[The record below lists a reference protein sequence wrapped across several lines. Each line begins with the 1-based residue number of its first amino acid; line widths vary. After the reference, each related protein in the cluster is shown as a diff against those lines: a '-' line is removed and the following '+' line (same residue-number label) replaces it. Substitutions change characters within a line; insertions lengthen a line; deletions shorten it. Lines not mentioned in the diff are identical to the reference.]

1 MCVTSKDYLPQHE
14 TYDIVVHVGCKTDFR
29 GTKMT
34 IFVDDFSECSD
45 FISEVKSVKGS
56 FIVIVNKGYDESGYG
71 CAGDEAPIWRILEE
85 KSFSIHP
92 RIISTVDVV
101 PFALINGEICVGLQK
116 RETYPY
122 KDQYALPGQFIHL
135 NEDHNTDDTVNR
147 IKDKFLTQNVY
158 CEQVHTI
165 AGANRDIRGPNG
177 WAMSVIYMGLIPLND
192 IDNIQKNIEFF
203 SINTLPTDIA
213 FDHKELIKIAYQ
225 RLVDKSSYSNYPM
238 FLMDTTFSL
247 SDLIKAYEDIVLHK
261 FDQSSFRRKIKE
273 KDILEE
279 VGKGKGKGS
288 PVLMKNKK
296 GAVIFDKSIV

>member
-1 MCVTSKDYLPQHE
+1 MSVTVKNNLDLVKDNH
-14 TYDIVVHVGCKTDFR
+14 YDIVVHVGCLTDML
-29 GTKMT
+29 GDKMN
-34 IFVDDFSECSD
+34 ISVNDFSECSD
-45 FISEVKSVKGS
+45 FISEVKSVKRS
-56 FIVIVNKGYDESGYG
+56 FLVITNTEDQALSILSWLDERS
-71 CAGDEAPIWRILEE
+71 L
-85 KSFSIHP
+85 SIHP

-101 PFALINGEICVGLQK
+101 PFALMDGEICVGLQK
-116 RETYPY
+116 REMHPY
-122 KDQYALPGQFIHL
+122 KNQYALPGQFIHL

-147 IKDKFLTQNVY
+147 VKNKFLTQNVY

-192 IDNIQKNIEFF
+192 IERIQQNNIEFF
-203 SINTLPTDIA
+203 SINSLPDNIS
-213 FDHKELIKIAYQ
+213 FDHKDLIQIAYQ

-238 FLMDTTFSL
+238 FMMDNAFSL
-247 SDLIKAYEDIVLHK
+247 SDLIKAYEDIVLHT

-279 VGKGKGKGS
+279 VGRGKGKGS
-288 PVLMKNKK
+288 PILMKNKK